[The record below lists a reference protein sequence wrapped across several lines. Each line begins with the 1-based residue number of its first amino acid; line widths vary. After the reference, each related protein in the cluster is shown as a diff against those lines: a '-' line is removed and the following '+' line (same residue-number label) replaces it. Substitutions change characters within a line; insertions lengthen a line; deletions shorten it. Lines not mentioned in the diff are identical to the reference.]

1 MLLVLTN
8 SADATASF
16 LLPILDEAGIPFCRL
31 DTDTLVS
38 KIKFTYRLGQATI
51 TLDGHL
57 LQPQDVH
64 AIWYRRPQTIKH
76 AQFDSTPEGDYVRA
90 EWSEFLECFFAHV
103 PREKWVNHP
112 SCNAVASRKL
122 EQLTTA
128 ATLGFKV
135 PDTLVTQRP
144 EELQHFYRE
153 HHGQVIIKPISTGY
167 IERKGE
173 DKDSLIYTN
182 RVLRSHLDNLDDL
195 ANCPALFQ
203 KFIQKKNDVRITV
216 VGNDIHAVS
225 LVASDPSGEQRC
237 DIRRNNMADVIYG
250 LVTLP
255 EKVRQSIRRLM
266 RHYKLQ
272 FGAIDMV
279 VSVSGEWY
287 FLEINPNGQWAWLDQ
302 TGGTNIGASFV
313 RKFRQ
318 KGRKGRPTPV

>member
-8 SADATASF
+8 SLDATASF

-38 KIKFTYRLGQATI
+38 KIKFTYRLGQAAI
-51 TLDGHL
+51 TLDGQL
-57 LQPQDVH
+57 LQPEDVH

-76 AQFDSTPEGDYVRA
+76 AQFGNTPEGDYIRA
-90 EWSEFLECFFAHV
+90 EWSEFLECFFSHL

-112 SCNAVASRKL
+112 CCNAIASHKL

-128 ATLGFKV
+128 ATLGFNV
-135 PDTLVTQRP
+135 PDTLVTQQA
-144 EELQHFYRE
+144 EELRHFYE
-153 HHGQVIIKPISTGY
+153 DHHGKIIIKPISTGY

-182 RVLRSHLDNLDDL
+182 LVLRSHLDNLDEL

-203 KFIQKKNDVRITV
+203 EFIQKKNDVRITV
-216 VGNDIHAVS
+216 VGDDIHAVS
-225 LVASDPSGEQRC
+225 LVAPDSSGEQRC
-237 DIRRNNMADVIYG
+237 DIRRDNMVDVIYSS
-250 LVTLP
+250 VKLP
-255 EKVRQSIRRLM
+255 ESVQQSVTSLM

-302 TGGTNIGASFV
+302 TGGTNIAASFV
-313 RKFRQ
+313 KMFQ
-318 KGRKGRPTPV
+318 PKGHVTTV